1 MCKRDCQNIRTM
13 DYLKL
18 LCLSDKIQ
26 ASKRERERKNA
37 WTQSKLPLKGFCK
50 STSNLCLRSLSTYE
64 IYAPLGKLIEIS
76 MSPHFVNRLDTND
89 PNGSTAAPVWAKS
102 LIYVVNHKFF

>member
-26 ASKRERERKNA
+26 ASKRERERERERGKMLELKANYL
-37 WTQSKLPLKGFCK
+37 SKDFA
-50 STSNLCLRSLSTYE
+50 NLQV
-64 IYAPLGKLIEIS
+64 I
-76 MSPHFVNRLDTND
+76 FVCGHCQHMKYMH
-89 PNGSTAAPVWAKS
+89 PW
-102 LIYVVNHKFF
+102 VNW